1 MENEVLQ
8 ENQENIVESQETM
21 PDANES
27 ILDNGETVEET
38 APVTDNSE
46 TLSILSQMVAEYMD
60 NQSLSEEMENI
71 EVRQLELDPEEPSDN
86 SSEILKDLFS
96 FDENG
101 YLLVATEKRDLFTLP
116 IEEYSVEEGLL
127 LLIFIVIFASAI
139 FKAMKSLVFFR
150 KGM

>member
-1 MENEVLQ
+1 MENEILQ

-60 NQSLSEEMENI
+60 NQSLSEEMEDI
-71 EVRQLELDPEEPSDN
+71 EIRQIELDPEELSDN
-86 SSEILKDLFS
+86 SNEILKDLFS
-96 FDENG
+96 FDDNG

-116 IEEYSVEEGLL
+116 LKEYSVQEGLL

>member
-1 MENEVLQ
+1 MENEILQ

-27 ILDNGETVEET
+27 ILDNRETMEET
-38 APVTDNSE
+38 SPVTDNSE
-46 TLSILSQMVAEYMD
+46 TLSILSQMVAEYIE
-60 NQSLSEEMENI
+60 NQSLSEEMEDI
-71 EVRQLELDPEEPSDN
+71 EIRQLELVPEELSDN

-96 FDENG
+96 FDDNG

-116 IEEYSVEEGLL
+116 LEEYSVQEGLL